1 MRFSRL
7 PLKRRAVDPTC
18 KVNVRQLPALTVAL
32 AAAASIA
39 AAATMAI
46 FGVVLS
52 RIAASSYN
60 FTGDFLSFYAAG
72 YLVRTGQ
79 GVHLYDPG
87 AVDAA
92 QRLLYPGGFDQTIGY
107 PLPVFAAWLF
117 APLSYLPFTA
127 AFFLYAA
134 LTAALLAG
142 LLSLLARQLA
152 DVPRGPRRL
161 FLACAALALPSLA
174 TIVFGQVDLIA
185 LAGLMGGYLLLRSG
199 RRTLAG
205 LPLCLVLIK
214 PHLLLGVALLLVV
227 RREWRTIGVLAG
239 AGLPLLIAPAL
250 IAGPVTLIENVRE
263 MARLDNTLLAGSRA
277 GVMANWRGF
286 IASATNSNQLVL
298 WAPGAIAIAAGA
310 VAIAVS
316 RWRSEGGTA
325 AFGRDYSLAVLLP
338 LLVSPHVHTQTL
350 VVALLPGAL
359 LLRAYLTPGAG
370 AEAAGRATNTLLGL
384 YTLLFAL
391 PFLAIQGLSLT
402 VFLVAGGYL
411 ALALR
416 WPGID
421 TARERRD
428 EASADG
434 ETVRARAA

>member
-1 MRFSRL
+1 
-7 PLKRRAVDPTC
+7 
-18 KVNVRQLPALTVAL
+18 
-32 AAAASIA
+32 
-39 AAATMAI
+39 MAI

-72 YLVRTGQ
+72 YLVRTGE

-87 AVDAA
+87 VVDAA
-92 QRLLYPGGFDQTIGY
+92 QRLLYPGGFDETVGY

-117 APLSYLPFTA
+117 APLSYLPFTG
-127 AFFLYAA
+127 AFLVYATM
-134 LTAALLAG
+134 TAALLAG
-142 LLSLLARQLA
+142 LLYLLAGQLA
-152 DVPRGPRRL
+152 DVPRGPRLL
-161 FLACAALALPSLA
+161 FLTCAALALPSLA

-185 LAGLMGGYLLLRSG
+185 LAGLVGGYLLLRSG
-199 RRTLAG
+199 RRAAAG

-214 PHLLLGVALLLVV
+214 PHLLLGVALYLVV
-227 RREWRTIGVLAG
+227 RREWRTIGVLAV
-239 AGLPLLIAPAL
+239 AGVPLLIVPAL
-250 IAGPVTLIENVRE
+250 LTGPVTLIENVRE
-263 MARLDNTLLAGSRA
+263 MVRLDNTLLAGSRV

-298 WAPGAIAIAAGA
+298 WAPGAIAIAGGA

-316 RWRSEGGTA
+316 RWRDEGGPA
-325 AFGRDYSLAVLLP
+325 GFDRDYSLAVLLP
-338 LLVSPHVHTQTL
+338 LLVSPHLHTQSL

-359 LLRAYLTPGAG
+359 LLRAYLAPGAP
-370 AEAAGRATNTLLGL
+370 AKSSGRAVNALLVL

-421 TARERRD
+421 AAGARRD
-428 EASADG
+428 AAGTDG
-434 ETVRARAA
+434 ATTARARAA